1 MLNCL
6 ANNRNMEK
14 FNEESALE
22 NPEAQNNEF
31 LEILK
36 NRTKE
41 IKERQPRLP
50 LDDEGRIDPNAYKE
64 IYSSSVEEDWQK
76 VQEKE
81 KEFIPQDEIE
91 KHQAANGEIAELI
104 TFVEL
109 YKFLHQKYY
118 VARASRYDDIF
129 HHVDTVIMNKGT
141 DIKNKGAGE
150 IVCTIDETSA
160 YKEEYTNEKIQK
172 LHKSNLKGVDLKY
185 AFKIEK
191 EKNIP
196 HLILSSAEEVPVFCL
211 FLGTNEI
218 NDNSD
223 KIKSSNLD
231 TMSDFDKKVFY
242 DFINI
247 VNKEIESIERYT
259 QQVSPTSGN
268 TRVLAKAKQFVSDV
282 STMYPE
288 IFNSDVEN
296 LLK

>member
-1 MLNCL
+1 
-6 ANNRNMEK
+6 MEK

-31 LEILK
+31 LGILK
-36 NRTKE
+36 DRTKE

-50 LDDEGRIDPNAYKE
+50 LDDEGRIDSNAYKE
-64 IYSSSVEEDWQK
+64 IYSSVEEDWRK

-91 KHQAANGEIAELI
+91 KHQAVNGEIAELI

-118 VARASRYDDIF
+118 VTRASRYDDIF
-129 HHVDTVIMNKGT
+129 HHADTVIMNKGT
-141 DIKNKGAGE
+141 GE

-160 YKEEYTNEKIQK
+160 YKEEYTNEKIKK
-172 LHKSNLKGVDLKY
+172 LYESNLKGIDLKY

-196 HLILSSAEEVPVFCL
+196 HLILSRAEEVPIFCL

-231 TMSDFDKKVFY
+231 TISDFDKQVFY

-247 VNKEIESIERYT
+247 INKEIESIERYT

-288 IFNSDVEN
+288 ILNKDVEN

>member
-41 IKERQPRLP
+41 IKERQSKLP
-50 LDDEGRIDPNAYKE
+50 LDDEGRIDLNAYKE
-64 IYSSSVEEDWQK
+64 IYSSVEEDWRK

-81 KEFIPQDEIE
+81 KEFTPKNDIE
-91 KHQAANGEIAELI
+91 KHQADNGEIAELV
-104 TFVEL
+104 TLTEL
-109 YKFLHQKYY
+109 YKFLHQNYY
-118 VARASRYDDIF
+118 VARASRFDDIF
-129 HHVDTVIMNKGT
+129 RHVDTIIINNIT
-141 DIKNKGAGE
+141 GE

-160 YKEEYTNEKIQK
+160 YKEELTNAKIEK
-172 LHKSNLKGVDLKY
+172 LHKNNLKGVDLKY

-191 EKNIP
+191 EKSIP

-223 KIKSSNLD
+223 KIKSSDLD
-231 TMSDFDKKVFY
+231 NISDFDKQVFY

-247 VNKEIESIERYT
+247 INKEIESIERYT
-259 QQVSPTSGN
+259 QQVSLTSGN
-268 TRVLAKAKQFVSDV
+268 SRALAKAKKFVSNV
-282 STMYPE
+282 SEMYPE
-288 IFNSDVEN
+288 IFNKNVKN
-296 LLK
+296 LSK